1 MTCRLR
7 TWAHVVIVVWLLGLC
22 QAPAQQ
28 QSNQQIP
35 DAPSAVKP
43 PSQLP
48 SAPEPQAP
56 PASNEPREEETPPPP
71 VPPNNPPP
79 SSSTSTSPPATDED
93 KAPPPPPFKV
103 TTVPAGSVPKDQSGS
118 QEPLY
123 KIVANV
129 NQVMVPVRV
138 TDESGRLVSGL
149 LSKDFSVYEDGK
161 KQTMNFFTS
170 DPFALSAAVI
180 LDLGM
185 PDATLQKVNQTFPA
199 LVDAFSQ
206 YDEVA
211 LYVYG
216 ETVTRMTDFA
226 AVGRQLE
233 AKLNSLK
240 VVRGENNG
248 VPVTSG
254 PMGPNGPAINGV
266 PMGQPTT
273 PVVTPSKRAHV
284 LNDAILKAALD
295 LAKQDKIRRRIIFVI
310 TDGREYRSD
319 ASYATVLQVLL
330 SNNVIVYGVGVGSSG
345 LPVYRNLEK
354 LHIPGQGYSD
364 ILPKYVNATAGE
376 MLSENSKAEIEGV
389 YARLMGDA
397 RNQYTLG
404 YIARATPSSTR
415 REIEVRVSAGRPPC
429 QSSNLRPCVNVFA
442 KAWYYPLPVRP

>member
-7 TWAHVVIVVWLLGLC
+7 TWAHVVIILWLFPWC
-22 QAPAQQ
+22 QALAQQ

-43 PSQLP
+43 PGQLP

-56 PASNEPREEETPPPP
+56 PASSQPREEETPPPP
-71 VPPNNPPP
+71 VPPNSPPP
-79 SSSTSTSPPATDED
+79 SSSTSPAATDED
-93 KAPPPPPFKV
+93 KATPPPPFKI

-138 TDESGRLVSGL
+138 TDDSGRLVSGL
-149 LSKDFSVYEDGK
+149 LYKDFSVYEDGK

-170 DPFALSAAVI
+170 DPFALSTAVI

-199 LVDAFSQ
+199 LMDAFSQ

-216 ETVTRMTDFA
+216 ESVTRMADFA

-266 PMGQPTT
+266 PIGQPAT

-295 LAKQDKIRRRIIFVI
+295 LAKQDKARRRIIFAI

-330 SNNVIVYGVGVGSSG
+330 SNNIIVYGAGVGSSA
-345 LPVYRNLEK
+345 LPVYSTLSK
-354 LHIPGQGYSD
+354 LRIPGQGYSD
-364 ILPKYVNATAGE
+364 ILPRYVNATAGE
-376 MLSENSKAEIEGV
+376 MLSENSKAEIDAV
-389 YARLMGDA
+389 YGRLMGDA

-404 YIARATPSSTR
+404 YVARATPSSTR
-415 REIEVRVSAGRPPC
+415 REIEVRVDRPWC
-429 QSSNLRPCVNVFA
+429 QSSNVRPCVNVFA